1 MRTRILTG
9 LVVFSLMTALP
20 VLGQSPTGTI
30 SGHLAD
36 QSGGVLPGVTITA
49 ASGVLQGVRTA
60 VTTENGD
67 YLIPLLPPGDYTVTF
82 EISGFQTVRR
92 TIGLSGTQT
101 VTLNETMTVSQL
113 AEEVT
118 VVGGAET
125 FTQTMQIGA
134 KLKQDLVATLPS
146 NRSLDAAILL
156 FPGVHP
162 TGPSGGYSISGAVS
176 YEGLYTVNGVAVTEN
191 LRGQPIH
198 LYIEDALQETTI
210 TASGVSAEFGR
221 FGGGMVGAVTKS
233 GGNQFSGSYR
243 QSFNNDSWRTK
254 TPFANDVKTDS
265 TIPDLRVHLWWA
277 VDDRPPLV
285 FQRGTIPDPGGRVY
299 NRSSNDGALCADD
312 GREAVRRQVDVFAV
326 CRSPG
331 GRLVFEGGSAVRERD
346 AVQRARSGQPRDPG
360 AAQQSHLRA
369 LHGSIEL
376 EPLRRDAVRAKDGF
390 DYWRGIPEHRHHLR
404 HARHRSAAQSPLLVA
419 NVLRRMWCRAP
430 G

>member
-1 MRTRILTG
+1 
-9 LVVFSLMTALP
+9 MTALP

-30 SGHLAD
+30 SGHVAD
-36 QSGGVLPGVTITA
+36 QSGGVMPGVTITA
-49 ASGVLQGVRTA
+49 ASAVLQGVRTA

-92 TIGLSGTQT
+92 TIGLAGTQT
-101 VTLNETMTVSQL
+101 VSLIETMTVSQL

-125 FTQTMQIGA
+125 FTQTVQVGA

-146 NRSLDAAILL
+146 NRSLDAAIVL

-210 TASGVSAEFGR
+210 TASGVSAEYGR

-265 TIPDLRVHLWWA
+265 TIPTYEYTFGGPLMTDRLWFFNA
-277 VDDRPPLV
+277 GR
-285 FQRGTIPDPGGRVY
+285 FQTQEAGVY
-299 NRSSNDGALCADD
+299 NRGSNVGAVRAND
-312 GREAVRRQVDVFAV
+312 GRETVRRQVDVFAV

-331 GRLVFEGGSAVRERD
+331 GGLVLEGGSALREHD
-346 AVQRARSGQPRDPG
+346 PVQCARSRQPGDAG
-360 AAQQSHLRA
+360 AAQQSHVSS
-369 LHGSIEL
+369 LHGRVEL
-376 EPLRRDAVRAKDGF
+376 EPVR
-390 DYWRGIPEHRHHLR
+390 
-404 HARHRSAAQSPLLVA
+404 
-419 NVLRRMWCRAP
+419 
-430 G
+430 